1 MRSNNFDVNVPVTM
15 CTEVESQANNC
26 ENKALLWKNFKNS
39 FTWLTSMKKFIF
51 DLSTFL
57 DPASFRSLRSKKWI
71 KNWPEPKSHKFQ
83 KFNGIFI
90 FFRKT
95 LQFVSG
101 SYTFLRCH
109 WTEVENSLFLFTF
122 TYRENL
128 GGKFKVCFCFFK
140 NYLGFPLP
148 YKCNRGKLLLFRYY
162 CWFL

>member
-83 KFNGIFI
+83 K
-90 FFRKT
+90 
-95 LQFVSG
+95 
-101 SYTFLRCH
+101 
-109 WTEVENSLFLFTF
+109 
-122 TYRENL
+122 
-128 GGKFKVCFCFFK
+128 
-140 NYLGFPLP
+140 
-148 YKCNRGKLLLFRYY
+148 LLFS
-162 CWFL
+162 CLLTMWKKFENWFTCGIVFCLSFYLNAHCDRDVNLKIIWPHKFVLTWST